1 MKKAPRTWMWAF
13 AALAAM
19 AVAGTALATNYSLW
33 VNGRGGGGVAGNY
46 ADFTYWGPSSTA
58 AGVNKKAVNWDGY
71 NHISDQNYLI
81 RNALDCYCTG
91 SNWCYIAAHSAGD
104 LMMGYTLAMYGGS
117 SRTITNAS
125 PNSAGVCSASGA
137 GTQTG
142 WNIKWVDIA
151 AGAAGGSE
159 LADLGDWAMSEPLV
173 SDLKTTTARA
183 MYDHSSTRST
193 WFYMYAGAS
202 GTLYSAVLPGQD
214 DEVVA
219 YHSSGGVSGS
229 SGASFCNPSDWL
241 CNDLTLG
248 TAANEGG
255 RAKWGYHSVKFRDD
269 NEAYNHYTN
278 GNWGGVVSL
287 VRTDM
292 VNNAR

>member
-71 NHISDQNYLI
+71 SHISDQNYLI

-117 SRTITNAS
+117 SRTITNAT

-137 GTQTG
+137 G
-142 WNIKWVDIA
+142 KSVD
-151 AGAAGGSE
+151 
-159 LADLGDWAMSEPLV
+159 
-173 SDLKTTTARA
+173 R
-183 MYDHSSTRST
+183 Y
-193 WFYMYAGAS
+193 
-202 GTLYSAVLPGQD
+202 
-214 DEVVA
+214 
-219 YHSSGGVSGS
+219 
-229 SGASFCNPSDWL
+229 
-241 CNDLTLG
+241 
-248 TAANEGG
+248 
-255 RAKWGYHSVKFRDD
+255 
-269 NEAYNHYTN
+269 
-278 GNWGGVVSL
+278 
-287 VRTDM
+287 
-292 VNNAR
+292 